1 MDMSVIVMSSRCF
14 IAGILVLFGLIK
26 TGLCIECYRCNS
38 TGNLDCLEKFMY
50 PNPLRA
56 ESCSD
61 VFEALYCIK
70 TTGIYKGEIGTR
82 RFCSSRDLGNFC
94 EFFTHSDKR
103 EYKGCVYT
111 CGTDGC
117 NTAPTNFQAPPFTS
131 LIAFTIIA
139 TIFHKSLL

>member
-1 MDMSVIVMSSRCF
+1 MSRVCF
-14 IAGILVLFGLIK
+14 SVGILVVFGLI
-26 TGLCIECYRCNS
+26 TPGLCIECYRCNS

-50 PNPLRA
+50 PNPLRT
-56 ESCSD
+56 EPCSD
-61 VFEALYCIK
+61 VFEAQYCIK

-94 EFFTHSDKR
+94 EFITHADKR

-117 NTAPTNFQAPPFTS
+117 NTAPTNFRAPLLTG
-131 LIAFTIIA
+131 LIAFISIILIA
-139 TIFHKSLL
+139 HRRMVQSI